1 MFNECFPVCGVLI
14 DSRPI
19 LGPLNGGQ
27 VYYFKSQ
34 NGFWIFK
41 NQISKSQTAFS
52 GVFFGFK
59 KKARANFA
67 VRR

>member
-34 NGFWIFK
+34 NGF
-41 NQISKSQTAFS
+41 QISKNRFS
-52 GVFFGFK
+52 
-59 KKARANFA
+59 NFQIA
-67 VRR
+67 L